1 MESSLKRKMMRNIQY
16 TAYCFNHCKLYLNH
30 GTHFTQNF
38 MNLAKDDALLLT
50 QPDLKVPGQSRLN
63 RSASFFSPPSPP
75 ASLSHS
81 MSTEHV
87 NYNEN
92 SSPLWSSNIWG
103 QGPVSKP
110 KQPPFRPDRSMS
122 LTESSSSLLSSFR
135 QLKNLENFPSG
146 PATTVPPP
154 PGFPPSSSLPAQ
166 VQPMVSPNRYKTE
179 LCRGFQETGSCKYG
193 SKCQFAHGEAELR
206 GLYRHPKYKTE
217 PCRTFYNFGYCP
229 YGSRCHF
236 IHEDK
241 ISGGPVP
248 SAKFQNQQKPALTT
262 TRHQLRQSVSFA
274 GFLGSSRSSPPPSF
288 PQAFNDPNMGFSRAP
303 SVSPPPADLLS
314 PVFGDSLQRE
324 AAAFQ
329 FGNQQSHAS
338 TGDISNIPLILEPK
352 ASRCVCGHGNNF
364 NSNNIRAFASVE
376 DEHNQDSKL
385 FPAPGGHRGFMKSA
399 GLQRFSSEDSLEDS
413 YSSSGGSSGSESPT
427 FDGSSTK
434 RLTVFERL
442 SLSD

>member
-1 MESSLKRKMMRNIQY
+1 MSEMLDNIY
-16 TAYCFNHCKLYLNH
+16 SK
-30 GTHFTQNF
+30 NF
-38 MNLAKDDALLLT
+38 MNLDPDDNLLLP
-50 QPDLKVPGQSRLN
+50 QSQLKVPGQSRLN
-63 RSASFFSPPSPP
+63 RSASFFSPPSSS
-75 ASLSHS
+75 ASSSHS
-81 MSTEHV
+81 TSTEHV
-87 NYNEN
+87 NYNDN
-92 SSPLWSSNIWG
+92 SIWSSNIWS

-110 KQPPFRPDRSMS
+110 KQLPFRPDRSMS
-122 LTESSSSLLSSFR
+122 LTETSSSLLSPFG
-135 QLKNLENFPSG
+135 QLKNLEAFPAG
-146 PATTVPPP
+146 PATTVAPP
-154 PGFPPSSSLPAQ
+154 PGFPPSSTLPAQ

-241 ISGGPVP
+241 MSGSPLP
-248 SAKFQNQQKPALTT
+248 SAKFQNQQQPTPPSI
-262 TRHQLRQSVSFA
+262 RHQLRQSVSFA

-288 PQAFNDPNMGFSRAP
+288 PSSFNDPNMGFSRAP

-314 PVFGDSLQRE
+314 PVFGDSLPRE
-324 AAAFQ
+324 ATAFQ
-329 FGNQQSHAS
+329 FGNHQSRAS
-338 TGDISNIPLILEPK
+338 AGDIHNIPLILETK

-364 NSNNIRAFASVE
+364 NSSNIRAFSSTE
-376 DEHNQDSKL
+376 DKHQQDSKL
-385 FPAPGGHRGFMKSA
+385 FPVPGSHGGFLKPT

-413 YSSSGGSSGSESPT
+413 YSSSSGGSSGSESPT
-427 FDGSSTK
+427 FDGSTSK

>member
-1 MESSLKRKMMRNIQY
+1 MSKMLDDI
-16 TAYCFNHCKLYLNH
+16 
-30 GTHFTQNF
+30 FTKNF
-38 MNLAKDDALLLT
+38 VNLTLDDASFPP
-50 QPDLKVPGQSRLN
+50 QSQLKVPGQSRLD

-75 ASLSHS
+75 ASSSL
-81 MSTEHV
+81 STEHV
-87 NYNEN
+87 NYNDN
-92 SSPLWSSNIWG
+92 GGLLWPSNIWS
-103 QGPVSKP
+103 QGPVSKQ
-110 KQPPFRPDRSMS
+110 KQLPFRPDRSMS
-122 LTESSSSLLSSFR
+122 LTECSGNLLSS
-135 QLKNLENFPSG
+135 LKNLEAFPSG
-146 PATTVPPP
+146 PSPTVAPP
-154 PGFPPSSSLPAQ
+154 PGFPPSSTLPPQ
-166 VQPMVSPNRYKTE
+166 VQPMVSANRYKTE

-241 ISGGPVP
+241 ISGAPIQ
-248 SAKFQNQQKPALTT
+248 SSKFQNQHQPSATA

-274 GFLGSSRSSPPPSF
+274 GFLGSSRNSPPPSF
-288 PQAFNDPNMGFSRAP
+288 PASFNDPNMGFSRAP

-329 FGNQQSHAS
+329 FGNHQTRAS
-338 TGDISNIPLILEPK
+338 TGDIHSIPLIVEPK

-364 NSNNIRAFASVE
+364 NSSNIRAFASIE
-376 DEHNQDSKL
+376 DEHHQDNKL
-385 FPAPGGHRGFMKSA
+385 FPGPGGHGGFTKPA

-413 YSSSGGSSGSESPT
+413 YSSSSGGSSGTESPT
-427 FDGSSTK
+427 FDGSASK

>member
-1 MESSLKRKMMRNIQY
+1 MSEMLDI
-16 TAYCFNHCKLYLNH
+16 
-30 GTHFTQNF
+30 FTKNL
-38 MNLAKDDALLLT
+38 MNLALDEALLPK
-50 QPDLKVPGQSRLN
+50 QSQIKAPGQSRLH

-75 ASLSHS
+75 PSSSHS
-81 MSTEHV
+81 LSTEHV
-87 NYNEN
+87 NNNEN
-92 SSPLWSSNIWG
+92 GSPFWSSNIWS
-103 QGPVSKP
+103 QGPESNP

-135 QLKNLENFPSG
+135 KLSNLDAFPST
-146 PATTVPPP
+146 TTVAPP
-154 PGFPPSSSLPAQ
+154 PGFAPSSNLPPQIQQLVA
-166 VQPMVSPNRYKTE
+166 PNRYKTE

-206 GLYRHPKYKTE
+206 GLFRHPKYKTE

-236 IHEDK
+236 LHEDK
-241 ISGGPVP
+241 ISGGPLP
-248 SAKFQNQQKPALTT
+248 SSKYQNQQQPTPDGQNS
-262 TRHQLRQSVSFA
+262 RHQLRQSVSFG

-288 PQAFNDPNMGFSRAP
+288 LSSFNDLNLGFSRAP

-324 AAAFQ
+324 PTAFQ
-329 FGNQQSHAS
+329 FGNHQTRAS
-338 TGDISNIPLILEPK
+338 TGDIHNIPPIMEPK

-364 NSNNIRAFASVE
+364 NDNNNRVFNSIE
-376 DEHNQDSKL
+376 DGHKQDMPFSG
-385 FPAPGGHRGFMKSA
+385 PGGNAGFMKPA

-413 YSSSGGSSGSESPT
+413 YSSSSGGSSGTESPT
-427 FDGSSTK
+427 LDAASK

>member
-1 MESSLKRKMMRNIQY
+1 MSEMLDDILTK
-16 TAYCFNHCKLYLNH
+16 
-30 GTHFTQNF
+30 NF
-38 MNLAKDDALLLT
+38 MNLALDDVLLLP
-50 QPDLKVPGQSRLN
+50 QSPLKVPGQSRLN
-63 RSASFFSPPSPP
+63 RSASFFAPPSPP
-75 ASLSHS
+75 ASSRHS

-87 NYNEN
+87 NNN
-92 SSPLWSSNIWG
+92 DGSPFWSSNIWS
-103 QGPVSKP
+103 QGPASKP
-110 KQPPFRPDRSMS
+110 KQLPFRPDRSMS
-122 LTESSSSLLSSFR
+122 LTESSSSLLSSFG
-135 QLKNLENFPSG
+135 QLKNLEAFPSG
-146 PATTVPPP
+146 PATTVAPP
-154 PGFPPSSSLPAQ
+154 PGFPPSSNLPAQ

-241 ISGGPVP
+241 ISGAPLP
-248 SAKFQNQQKPALTT
+248 SAKFQSQQQPNPTA

-288 PQAFNDPNMGFSRAP
+288 PSSFNDPNMGFSRAP

-324 AAAFQ
+324 SAAFQ
-329 FGNQQSHAS
+329 FGSHQTRAS
-338 TGDISNIPLILEPK
+338 TGDIHNIPLILEPK

-364 NSNNIRAFASVE
+364 NSNNSRAFPAVE
-376 DEHNQDSKL
+376 DGHQQDSKP
-385 FPAPGGHRGFMKSA
+385 FPGPGGLGGFMKPA

-413 YSSSGGSSGSESPT
+413 YSSSSGGSSGTESPT
-427 FDGSSTK
+427 FDGSATK

>member
-1 MESSLKRKMMRNIQY
+1 MSEMLDNI
-16 TAYCFNHCKLYLNH
+16 
-30 GTHFTQNF
+30 FTKNF
-38 MNLAKDDALLLT
+38 MNLALDDALLT
-50 QPDLKVPGQSRLN
+50 KQSQLKGPGRLN

-75 ASLSHS
+75 ASSSHS
-81 MSTEHV
+81 LSTEHV
-87 NYNEN
+87 NNN
-92 SSPLWSSNIWG
+92 DNGSPFWSSNIWS
-103 QGPVSKP
+103 QGPDSKP
-110 KQPPFRPDRSMS
+110 QQPPFRPDRSMS

-135 QLKNLENFPSG
+135 KLTNLDAFPS
-146 PATTVPPP
+146 ATTVAPP
-154 PGFPPSSSLPAQ
+154 PGFPPSSTLQAQ
-166 VQPMVSPNRYKTE
+166 VPQMVAPNRYKTE

-193 SKCQFAHGEAELR
+193 SKCQFAHGEEELR
-206 GLYRHPKYKTE
+206 GLFRHPKYKTE

-241 ISGGPVP
+241 NSGSPL
-248 SAKFQNQQKPALTT
+248 STAKFQNQQQPTPSGQNP
-262 TRHQLRQSVSFA
+262 RHQLRQSVSFG

-288 PQAFNDPNMGFSRAP
+288 LSSFNDPNLGFSRAA

-314 PVFGDSLQRE
+314 PVFSDSLQRE

-329 FGNQQSHAS
+329 FANHQTRAS
-338 TGDISNIPLILEPK
+338 AGDIHNIPLILEPK

-364 NSNNIRAFASVE
+364 NSNNSRAFTSME
-376 DEHNQDSKL
+376 DGHQQDSSMP
-385 FPAPGGHRGFMKSA
+385 FPGPGGQRVFLKPG

-413 YSSSGGSSGSESPT
+413 YSSSSGGSSGTESPT
-427 FDGSSTK
+427 LDAASK